1 MKQKMT
7 LIDRISSIKA
17 AFTGQPT
24 QSLLSMAARFT
35 PVLGEPPKR
44 STADWFDLYNKSPR
58 MNPVHQIASDVATS
72 MYGIYKKGDTKKIKL
87 KDNPIE
93 VLLKNPCQ
101 NQTITEYA
109 LFYLT
114 QVYLLLPSGE
124 AFWLKEKNGLGRIT
138 ELWPI
143 PPHWVSEI
151 PSMAKPFYT
160 VQPSGNM
167 QAQPIYVLK
176 EDMIYFKKP
185 DIVNPYLRGIGRS
198 TGISDEIEVDEYMSK
213 YQKRFFWNDA
223 IPSMV
228 IQMPGADETVINR
241 TEESWNQKF
250 GGFNN
255 KHKTAFVNWELKAQI
270 LKESNKDMD
279 FIASRKYLR
288 DEANQHFCIPPELF
302 GILENSNRSCYSEDT
317 ECLTK
322 NGWKL
327 YHELSYDDDIATW
340 DEDKNAIV
348 YSKPSKIVQYDYE
361 GEMHH
366 WKNKNVDVLVTPDH
380 RMYTKT
386 QFKGHF
392 EIKRSYEIADKKLQN
407 VWRATGGNYEGNQ
420 NIVTISKKA
429 YLGYGLKGE
438 QPIDDQYSLNVFDF
452 AEFLGFYIA
461 EGSLDKVLNADGSV
475 SKSFAIK
482 IPQNLGEIEQA
493 IKQSLVRLNIGN
505 VTSTQ
510 SGPNK
515 WRDKTLATHTLCNKS
530 LWYWLS
536 EHVGDGAYNKKIPR
550 CVFDWPV
557 EAQMIMF
564 DAMMKG
570 DGSKRQE
577 RTKTTVK
584 YADQF
589 YSTASYQ
596 LASDVQQLCVQ
607 MGLRSS
613 IKVST
618 KGKFSWFVLSISSKQ
633 VYYVNT
639 SKIGGTGNAKVS
651 PITKE
656 QYNGIVWCL
665 EVPSHVFFTRRNGKV
680 GCHGNT
686 IDAAYY
692 LYTKNVLR
700 KELKFIDDTINRQLV
715 PEFADNIYFEH
726 DNVVPEDE
734 EFVLKKSSEGLK
746 SGGLLVDEWRMA
758 NGYEPLPQGKGKI
771 LYTPLNMIPTPL
783 DGNAIAVNMEPEQRP
798 ALEPE
803 KSVKKK
809 LTPEMK
815 NQMWH
820 VFDKAAIKYE
830 RSFINALKKYFQSQQ
845 DKINKSLEKSV
856 KTAIDEIGEL
866 LDWTEEDDILH
877 VALKP
882 LWLASMREGFEVA
895 NATYSLGVSFDLLNP
910 KFLDWIKEFGA
921 EKVTEINDTTK
932 GKLSK
937 TLTEGITEGEGI
949 PKLRDRVSSVMT
961 EAKTSR
967 AELIART
974 ETASTVNFGNIE
986 TMVSGGVKK
995 HTWLTAID
1003 GRERPSHAAIN
1014 GETVNI
1020 GEPFRNGLLYPGDP
1034 NGDAS
1039 EVCNCRCTTYAE
1051 IPE

>member
-1 MKQKMT
+1 MT
-7 LIDRISSIKA
+7 FTDRLSSIKA
-17 AFTGQPT
+17 AFTGLPN
-24 QSLLSMAARFT
+24 QSLLTMAQRFT
-35 PVLGEPPKR
+35 PIYGEPPKR
-44 STADWFDLYNKSPR
+44 STAEWFDLYNKSPR

-160 VQPSGNM
+160 VQPLGNT

-176 EDMIYFKKP
+176 DDMVFFKKP

-223 IPSMV
+223 IPAMV
-228 IQMPGADETVINR
+228 IQMPGADEAVINR

-302 GILENSNRSCYSEDT
+302 GILENSNRS
-317 ECLTK
+317 
-322 NGWKL
+322 
-327 YHELSYDDDIATW
+327 
-340 DEDKNAIV
+340 
-348 YSKPSKIVQYDYE
+348 
-361 GEMHH
+361 
-366 WKNKNVDVLVTPDH
+366 
-380 RMYTKT
+380 
-386 QFKGHF
+386 
-392 EIKRSYEIADKKLQN
+392 
-407 VWRATGGNYEGNQ
+407 
-420 NIVTISKKA
+420 
-429 YLGYGLKGE
+429 
-438 QPIDDQYSLNVFDF
+438 
-452 AEFLGFYIA
+452 
-461 EGSLDKVLNADGSV
+461 
-475 SKSFAIK
+475 
-482 IPQNLGEIEQA
+482 
-493 IKQSLVRLNIGN
+493 
-505 VTSTQ
+505 
-510 SGPNK
+510 
-515 WRDKTLATHTLCNKS
+515 
-530 LWYWLS
+530 
-536 EHVGDGAYNKKIPR
+536 
-550 CVFDWPV
+550 
-557 EAQMIMF
+557 
-564 DAMMKG
+564 
-570 DGSKRQE
+570 
-577 RTKTTVK
+577 
-584 YADQF
+584 
-589 YSTASYQ
+589 
-596 LASDVQQLCVQ
+596 
-607 MGLRSS
+607 
-613 IKVST
+613 
-618 KGKFSWFVLSISSKQ
+618 
-633 VYYVNT
+633 
-639 SKIGGTGNAKVS
+639 
-651 PITKE
+651 
-656 QYNGIVWCL
+656 
-665 EVPSHVFFTRRNGKV
+665 
-680 GCHGNT
+680 T

-700 KELKFIDDTINRQLV
+700 KELKFIDDTINIQLL
-715 PEFADNIYFEH
+715 PEFDKNIYIEH
-726 DNVVPEDE
+726 DSVVPEDE
-734 EFVLKKSSEGLK
+734 EFLLKKSTEGLK
-746 SGGLLVDEWRMA
+746 YGSLTVNTWLRTNGFDEL
-758 NGYEPLPQGKGKI
+758 GEKGEM
-771 LYTPLNMIPTPL
+771 LYVPINMVPVSVSK
-783 DGNAIAVNMEPEQRP
+783 IAVNMEPEQRP

-809 LTPEMK
+809 LTNEMK

-820 VFDKAAIKYE
+820 IFDKAAIKYE

-845 DKINKSLEKSV
+845 DKINKVLEKSV
-856 KTAIDEIGEL
+856 KAAIDEIGEL
-866 LDWTEEDDILH
+866 LDWTEEDDILRI
-877 VALKP
+877 ALKP

-895 NATYSLGVSFDLLNP
+895 NTTYSLGISFDLLNP

-937 TLTEGITEGEGI
+937 TLAEGITEGEGI

-967 AELIART
+967 TELIART
-974 ETASTVNFGNIE
+974 ETVSTVNYGNIE
-986 TMVSGGVKK
+986 TMAAGGVKK

-1014 GETVNI
+1014 GETVKI
-1020 GEPFRNGLLYPGDP
+1020 GEPFSNGLLYPGDP
-1034 NGDAS
+1034 GGDAS